1 MKLKSIIAILILV
14 LIPISIAQIPKIKIF
29 VTDKSNVI
37 TPETKALLEQ
47 DLRNL
52 EKETNGL
59 QFVIYIEPE
68 YQKSFS
74 LEEYTLKIA
83 EQNGIGKKGNDNGVL
98 LYVATGD
105 REYRWEVGYGA
116 ESVLNAPLL
125 GRISRE
131 YLLPNFKKGDYEKG
145 IVEAADVVSRLVLN
159 SDDADIRSLKAAQST
174 NSRLWIYVIFFIL
187 FIILSSFLNYRASKT
202 GINKGINSRYYR
214 AAGTGL
220 FMGGF
225 GRNFGRGGGGL
236 GGFSGGGGGFGG
248 GGFSGRF

>member
-1 MKLKSIIAILILV
+1 MKLKAIIAILILV

-98 LYVATGD
+98 LYVATD
-105 REYRWEVGYGA
+105 
-116 ESVLNAPLL
+116 
-125 GRISRE
+125 
-131 YLLPNFKKGDYEKG
+131 
-145 IVEAADVVSRLVLN
+145 
-159 SDDADIRSLKAAQST
+159 
-174 NSRLWIYVIFFIL
+174 
-187 FIILSSFLNYRASKT
+187 
-202 GINKGINSRYYR
+202 
-214 AAGTGL
+214 
-220 FMGGF
+220 
-225 GRNFGRGGGGL
+225 
-236 GGFSGGGGGFGG
+236 
-248 GGFSGRF
+248 